1 MTTVGQ
7 ALSLLQRCTVAVVF
21 RLLHILKILLYL
33 YINIEIIFHSHT
45 TLISNCNTAT
55 RNGFYLK
62 CSAKTTFFQKS
73 VVCVQ
78 HFYLYFHP
86 IRYNYGK
93 EYIRKNNAL
102 GRQLQDAELLSS
114 LHSKRPLKSQK
125 RFALLSKTGAQRP
138 QNFRFH
144 TRHQITIVTDGIN
157 KR

>member
-1 MTTVGQ
+1 MFILKSFPYPMSSRLSEAFPYPMSSRLSAAHGEISRLRSRWQKDYARDDNGGVG
-7 ALSLLQRCTVAVVF
+7 ALAVARCTVAVVF
-21 RLLHILKILLYL
+21 RLLHTLKILLYL

-93 EYIRKNNAL
+93 ENIRKNNAL
-102 GRQLQDAELLSS
+102 GR
-114 LHSKRPLKSQK
+114 
-125 RFALLSKTGAQRP
+125 
-138 QNFRFH
+138 
-144 TRHQITIVTDGIN
+144 
-157 KR
+157 